1 MGLRAYQMKARMDI
15 HKGFED
21 FDRQLG
27 VLPTGCHAPGH
38 PILMADGSVRAVE
51 SIQTGDKI
59 MGPDSEPRTVL
70 SLHTGTDEMF
80 RVTPTKGEPFIV
92 NAGHIF
98 SLARTRT
105 GKTSEDKQP
114 WIREISVR
122 EWIDST
128 KTFRHLHKLRRVP
141 IEFPDRGSAMRRIDP
156 YILGVLLGDGSLHK
170 GNISVCTP
178 DPEVVE
184 ELKLYAQR
192 VGSKLR
198 IEPIPDNKATN
209 YFFKGREMGYANE
222 YVRESLRAMILAVPC
237 AGKNVPEFYK
247 TATTEIRAAVLAGLL
262 DTDGHLSHAG
272 YEFSSKSPR
281 LADDTVFIARSLGFA
296 AYQSVKVVNGE
307 EYRRVSISGDCSWL
321 PLRIARK
328 RAPERNQ
335 IKDVLVTGFQVE
347 SVGNGTYHGFTLDG
361 DHLYLDGTFTV
372 HHNSGKTILFSRLAQ
387 DFQPR
392 RTLILA
398 HREELITQAVD
409 KLRASTGIE
418 AQVEMG
424 QDRASLD
431 APVVVA
437 SVQTLMREK
446 RRERWPRDHFG
457 LVVVDEAHHAL
468 ADSYL
473 NTLGHFHNHAKVLGV
488 SATPDRGDKK
498 NLGRYFENIACEVT
512 LLDLINQGWL
522 APIKVKTVP
531 LGMDLRGV
539 RTTAG
544 DFSAD
549 DLGHALEPYL
559 EQIADVLVE
568 HRHRKTLVF
577 LPLIA
582 VSKRFAQIC
591 RDRGLL
597 AEHVDGQT
605 NERKATLERFKRDE
619 TRILCNAMLLTEGYD
634 EPSIDCVVCL
644 RPTKVRALYS
654 QIIGR
659 GTRIWPGKD
668 HLLVLDFL
676 WQAEEHS
683 LMRPANLIA
692 EDEADAKALTEKLG
706 DEGDLAEA
714 REKVNADRTRSL
726 TERLH
731 SNRTRHGRVL
741 DPLELAVSL
750 NEAALADYVPTMSWQ
765 AGAPTPKQLDVLAK
779 FGLDTL
785 SIQTKGHA
793 SLILDRLITR
803 RKLGL
808 ATPKQVRMIR
818 RYGHQRPEIATF
830 EEAKVF
836 LNSRFNS

>member
-1 MGLRAYQMKARMDI
+1 MKARQDI

-80 RVTPTKGEPFIV
+80 RVTPNKGEPFIV

-141 IEFPDRGSAMRRIDP
+141 VEFPERGSAMRRIDP
-156 YILGVLLGDGSLHK
+156 YILGVLLGDGSLHRS
-170 GNISVCTP
+170 NISVCTP

-209 YFFKGREMGYANE
+209 YFFKGREMGYSNE

-281 LADDTVFIARSLGFA
+281 LATDVVFIARSLGLA

-321 PLRIARK
+321 PLRISRK

-347 SVGNGTYHGFTLDG
+347 SVGDGTYYGFTLDG

-387 DFQPR
+387 DYQPR

-398 HREELITQAVD
+398 HREELILQAVD
-409 KLRASTGIE
+409 KLRVSTGIE

-424 QDRASLD
+424 EERASLD

-457 LVVVDEAHHAL
+457 LVVVDESHHIL
-468 ADSYL
+468 ADGYL
-473 NTLGHFHNHAKVLGV
+473 NTVRHFDGHAKVLGV
-488 SATPDRGDKK
+488 TATPDRGDKK
-498 NLGRYFENIACEVT
+498 NLGKYFENIACEVT
-512 LLDLINQGWL
+512 LLDLISQGWL

-539 RTTAG
+539 RTSHG

-559 EQIADVLVE
+559 EQITDVLVE
-568 HRHRKTLVF
+568 NRHRKTLVF

-605 NERKATLERFKRDE
+605 SERQATLARFKRDE

-659 GTRIWPGKD
+659 GTRMYGGKD

-692 EDEADAKALTEKLG
+692 EDEADAKELTEKIG
-706 DEGDLAEA
+706 AEGDLEEA
-714 REKVNADRTRSL
+714 RKEVNADRTRSL
-726 TERLH
+726 T
-731 SNRTRHGRVL
+731 
-741 DPLELAVSL
+741 
-750 NEAALADYVPTMSWQ
+750 
-765 AGAPTPKQLDVLAK
+765 
-779 FGLDTL
+779 
-785 SIQTKGHA
+785 
-793 SLILDRLITR
+793 DRLR
-803 RKLGL
+803 
-808 ATPKQVRMIR
+808 A
-818 RYGHQRPEIATF
+818 
-830 EEAKVF
+830 
-836 LNSRFNS
+836 N

>member
-1 MGLRAYQMKARMDI
+1 MGLRAYQMKARQDI

-27 VLPTGCHAPGH
+27 VMPTGA
-38 PILMADGSVRAVE
+38 
-51 SIQTGDKI
+51 
-59 MGPDSEPRTVL
+59 
-70 SLHTGTDEMF
+70 
-80 RVTPTKGEPFIV
+80 
-92 NAGHIF
+92 
-98 SLARTRT
+98 
-105 GKTSEDKQP
+105 
-114 WIREISVR
+114 
-122 EWIDST
+122 
-128 KTFRHLHKLRRVP
+128 
-141 IEFPDRGSAMRRIDP
+141 
-156 YILGVLLGDGSLHK
+156 
-170 GNISVCTP
+170 
-178 DPEVVE
+178 
-184 ELKLYAQR
+184 
-192 VGSKLR
+192 
-198 IEPIPDNKATN
+198 
-209 YFFKGREMGYANE
+209 
-222 YVRESLRAMILAVPC
+222 
-237 AGKNVPEFYK
+237 
-247 TATTEIRAAVLAGLL
+247 
-262 DTDGHLSHAG
+262 
-272 YEFSSKSPR
+272 
-281 LADDTVFIARSLGFA
+281 
-296 AYQSVKVVNGE
+296 
-307 EYRRVSISGDCSWL
+307 
-321 PLRIARK
+321 
-328 RAPERNQ
+328 
-335 IKDVLVTGFQVE
+335 
-347 SVGNGTYHGFTLDG
+347 
-361 DHLYLDGTFTV
+361 
-372 HHNSGKTILFSRLAQ
+372 GKTILFSRLAQ
-387 DFQPR
+387 DYQPQ

-409 KLRASTGIE
+409 KLHKSTGIE

-424 QDRASLD
+424 DERASLD

-457 LVVVDEAHHAL
+457 LVVVDECFPAGTLVDGRAIESISEGELVSAFDHASNKLVLRKVACVFRRKTDRICRILLSDGRYVVCTPCHPFWNGSAYVPADQLTPQSVVYGITENHIGIMQTLRRHGGMSGAKTESPESQCDSDECGVLLAGMQECPASGDQVPNRGRHQPQACVAADADQEPDARPGVESQDENDAQGDGLDAACARGQRQTSASCADVTGVGFGLGNGGCDTDKATTRKRLPNLLQTGHGESGSSDRCGSGRPEPLFAGETGAGSQEGGITSVARVEGVAFFQRGRDPEFECLCPGGVVFNLEVEEHHNYFVDGILVHNCHHVL

-473 NTLGHFHNHAKVLGV
+473 STLGHFHDHAKVLGL
-488 SATPDRGDKK
+488 SATPDRSDKK
-498 NLGRYFENIACEVT
+498 NLGRYFQNIACEVT
-512 LLDLINQGWL
+512 LLDLIKQGWL
-522 APIKVKTVP
+522 SPIKVKTVP

-539 RTTAG
+539 RTSHG

-605 NERKATLERFKRDE
+605 TERQAVLERFKRDE
-619 TRILCNAMLLTEGYD
+619 TRILTNAMLLTEGYD

-659 GTRIWPGKD
+659 GTRICPGKD

-692 EDEADAKALTEKLG
+692 EDEADAKALNEKLG
-706 DEGDLAEA
+706 EEGDLEEA
-714 REKVNADRTRSL
+714 REEVNADRTRSL
-726 TERLH
+726 TERLRA
-731 SNRTRHGRVL
+731 NRMRRGSVL

-750 NEAALADYVPTMSWQ
+750 NEAALADYVPTMQWQ
-765 AGAPTPKQLDVLAK
+765 ADAPTSKQLDVLAN
-779 FGLDTL
+779 FGLDTMG
-785 SIQTKGHA
+785 IQTKGHA

-808 ATPKQVRMIR
+808 ATPKQVRVMR
-818 RYGHQRPEIATF
+818 RYGHERPEIATF
-830 EEAKVF
+830 EEAKTF
-836 LNSRFNS
+836 LDNRFANR